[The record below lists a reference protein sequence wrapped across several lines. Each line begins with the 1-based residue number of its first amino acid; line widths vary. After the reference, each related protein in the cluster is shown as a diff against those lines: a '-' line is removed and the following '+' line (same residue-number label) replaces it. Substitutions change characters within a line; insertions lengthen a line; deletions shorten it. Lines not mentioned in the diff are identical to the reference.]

1 MLDKLWAGSEATLQA
16 YLDACEKGSVMQA
29 KYDDEDAEDD
39 LPDLLEIQGS
49 VGVVSI
55 KGPLTNNDSWFN
67 KMFGIT
73 SYNDIREAVISAAT
87 NPEIGSILLDIDS
100 GGGAVNGMFDTANLI
115 RMVNDKVKPVV
126 AFADGTMASA
136 AYALGSSAG
145 EVYSGKTALV
155 GSIGVIT
162 THMERSEALK
172 KEGINV
178 TVMRAGKYKALAN
191 PYEPLTD
198 EAKAGLQRM
207 MDAVYNVFVAHV
219 ADMRGKTV
227 TYVDENMAQ
236 GREFVGEAAVGI
248 GLVNGITSFD
258 TLISGMQQPLDN
270 TGKFKQ
276 YPQQDS
282 YQGAPMKK
290 ALTGQQIVAL
300 AANGL
305 LNAEQVQEEVKA
317 EVPPAEA
324 PAAEVA
330 AEVPAAEAPAAEAQ
344 AEAPAVEAKSDAIVA
359 FLQGQVAEKDKALL
373 EANIELAQIKKE
385 QTEFAAVRD
394 GLLEVVSKSMN
405 NMAAACDCPAIDVQG
420 MVPLAVLAEHK
431 RIEGMF
437 LSKFKA
443 GGVAAVDAAVA
454 DAEPVK
460 IDPMHKIRLASVRAT
475 AKKANH

>member
-1 MLDKLWAGSEATLQA
+1 
-16 YLDACEKGSVMQA
+16 
-29 KYDDEDAEDD
+29 
-39 LPDLLEIQGS
+39 
-49 VGVVSI
+49 
-55 KGPLTNNDSWFN
+55 
-67 KMFGIT
+67 
-73 SYNDIREAVISAAT
+73 
-87 NPEIGSILLDIDS
+87 
-100 GGGAVNGMFDTANLI
+100 
-115 RMVNDKVKPVV
+115 
-126 AFADGTMASA
+126 
-136 AYALGSSAG
+136 
-145 EVYSGKTALV
+145 
-155 GSIGVIT
+155 
-162 THMERSEALK
+162 
-172 KEGINV
+172 
-178 TVMRAGKYKALAN
+178 
-191 PYEPLTD
+191 
-198 EAKAGLQRM
+198 
-207 MDAVYNVFVAHV
+207 
-219 ADMRGKTV
+219 
-227 TYVDENMAQ
+227 
-236 GREFVGEAAVGI
+236 
-248 GLVNGITSFD
+248 
-258 TLISGMQQPLDN
+258 
-270 TGKFKQ
+270 
-276 YPQQDS
+276 
-282 YQGAPMKK
+282 MKK

-300 AANGL
+300 AANGI
-305 LNAEQVQEEVKA
+305 LNAEQVQEDVKA

-405 NMAAACDCPAIDVQG
+405 NMAVACDCPAIDVQG